1 MRKFPSACDM
11 MCPCETTHLPWKGT
25 ETGFIS
31 ADDAP
36 LGRLSLKSRST
47 FYCGYWRM
55 GKKEKNKQ
63 KVDDTLNRP
72 LNASIPIV
80 NKINMNDQIECIS
93 AGGDEVKY
101 SGNVGTN

>member
-63 KVDDTLNRP
+63 KSRRPVESSAQCIDTN
-72 LNASIPIV
+72 S
-80 NKINMNDQIECIS
+80 
-93 AGGDEVKY
+93 
-101 SGNVGTN
+101 